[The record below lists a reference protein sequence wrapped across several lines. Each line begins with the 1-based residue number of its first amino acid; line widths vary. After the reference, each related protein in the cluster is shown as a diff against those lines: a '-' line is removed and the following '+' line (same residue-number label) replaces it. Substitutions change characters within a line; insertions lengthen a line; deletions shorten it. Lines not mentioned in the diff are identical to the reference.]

1 MTEES
6 VLLSDLQTFK
16 DSFYQ
21 AIREENVAGQVDMT
35 KKLRIL
41 AEHLGEEIT
50 RTELLPFIQEN
61 IDFHDEILLNL
72 SEQLKE
78 FIPLV
83 GGYEHSQPVLDLL
96 RKICITDETVV
107 REKSLEAL
115 KSIAKD
121 LNKELT
127 ETLFLPLLEA
137 LASDDW
143 FTSKCSAIA
152 LFPSIYPKVK
162 EDKKEELRHNFR
174 LLSQDESPIVRKA
187 AAMGLV
193 ELIPLLDKDS
203 IKNEFISV
211 FDNIANDNMD
221 TVRVHSIKAAIVICS
236 RLTESEIEEFIFKTL
251 ENLAGSV
258 SWKIRQVVA
267 MNIAEIQEVIP
278 FPKLRG
284 KILAIFQKMLKNT
297 EEEVRMVAVKNLV
310 PYCKNL
316 KISYETP
323 NNIENNFESVLVQS
337 IIPQISLLV
346 VDTSTEVRLELAK
359 QILKLS
365 TVLSKE
371 VFMEYVMPLVIDILE
386 LDTSV
391 PVKANVLENLNDLPN
406 DVDFAKSLPSIKNV
420 MRTLIVYS
428 QSHWRTRNGLL
439 VTFMHIAR
447 FASKQYFSENV
458 RIFFAS
464 LLGDPVFAVRRT
476 APIILPL
483 LAKQYGMIWTDKQII
498 PYFKMFANDSRYLYR
513 YVPLFGINELLNPS
527 IISDEEIKYLK
538 SMEQYKEE
546 SITAKLLWKL
556 QCLLKTLKI
565 KLEEKTFEDILSLNK
580 SIDDFKTDTVLLY
593 AGDTL
598 TYLKEHY
605 NQDIF
610 AYEKEKMEITDDWY
624 LTGLVS
630 LIYREFLELILT
642 LFDDKIVNVQ
652 IRSIFTLNKIKVFT
666 EILFKELEEPWI
678 EEALSLLNQEEK
690 YEIEKQVDVE
700 LSVKPMEVK
709 EENIN
714 TELMENIFTP
724 SHTTLSNLENIPQL
738 IFDNSK
744 ISSEV
749 NIDVAINNKINV
761 NKNNSEY
768 SNNKAV
774 SSEEENQNVAVTAD
788 VINSKTD
795 TETTKVTT
803 EEQHISDH
811 TDSNLNDAD
820 KPETE
825 K

>member
-1 MTEES
+1 MSDES

-35 KKLRIL
+35 KKLGIL
-41 AEHLGEEIT
+41 AEHLGQEIT

-83 GGYEHSQPVLDLL
+83 GGYEYSQPVLDLL

-107 REKSLEAL
+107 REKSLETL

-121 LNKELT
+121 LNSELT
-127 ETLFLPLLEA
+127 ESLFLPLLET
-137 LASDDW
+137 LANEDW
-143 FTSKCSAIA
+143 FTSKCSAVA
-152 LFPSIYPKVK
+152 LFPIVYSKVK
-162 EDKKEELRHNFR
+162 EDKKEDVRHNFR
-174 LLSQDESPIVRKA
+174 LLSQDDSPIVRKA
-187 AAMGLV
+187 AAIGLV
-193 ELIPLLDKDS
+193 DLIPLLDKES

-221 TVRVHSIKAAIVICS
+221 SVRVHAIKAAIIICN
-236 RLTESEIEEFIFKTL
+236 RLTEIEIEDFIFKTL
-251 ENLAGSV
+251 ERLADSD

-267 MNIAEIQEVIP
+267 KNIAEIQEVIP

-297 EEEVRMVAVKNLV
+297 EEEVRIMAVKNLI

-316 KISYETP
+316 KKSYEYP
-323 NNIENNFESVLVQS
+323 NNYENNFESVVVQS

-346 VDTSTEVRLELAK
+346 VDTCIDVRLELAK
-359 QILKLS
+359 HILKLS
-365 TVLSKE
+365 TVLSKQ
-371 VFMEYVMPLVIDILE
+371 VFMEHVMPLVIDILE

-428 QSHWRTRNGLL
+428 QSHWRTRKGLL

-458 RIFFAS
+458 KIFFAS

-498 PYFKMFANDSRYLYR
+498 PYFKMFKKDSRYLYR

-527 IISDEEIKYLK
+527 VISDEEIKYLK

-546 SITAKLLWKL
+546 STTAKLLWKL
-556 QCLLKTLKI
+556 QCLLEKLKS
-565 KLEEKTFEDILSLNK
+565 KLGEKTFEDILSLNK
-580 SIDDFKTDTVLLY
+580 SIDDFKTDTVFLY

-598 TYLKEHY
+598 TSLKEHY
-605 NQDIF
+605 NQDLF
-610 AYEKEKMEITDDWY
+610 ACEKENMEIIDDWY

-630 LIYREFLELILT
+630 LIYREFLELLLT

-666 EILFKELEEPWI
+666 DSLSKEFEEPWI
-678 EEALSLLNQEEK
+678 KECLSSLSKENKE
-690 YEIEKQVDVE
+690 EIERQVDIE
-700 LSVKPMEVK
+700 LSVKCMDVE

-714 TELMENIFTP
+714 TELMENIFSTNQIV
-724 SHTTLSNLENIPQL
+724 SSNNEL
-738 IFDNSK
+738 IFENSK
-744 ISSEV
+744 MSAEV

-761 NKNNSEY
+761 VKNSSDDSDNKIF
-768 SNNKAV
+768 
-774 SSEEENQNVAVTAD
+774 SSGEENGNGALTED
-788 VINSKTD
+788 VNSTMNTD
-795 TETTKVTT
+795 ST
-803 EEQHISDH
+803 EEYIADQ
-811 TDSNLNDAD
+811 TVSNLNDAS
-820 KPETE
+820 TSGAGSNSIS
-825 K
+825 